1 MDMTGDTTGLQ
12 VTPVGGQPPLPAWPA
27 LALVPEAK
35 DMVLRMVTNPH
46 LLEPSERQALVS
58 RLRAAVANQP
68 GSAQLRVLLGMAL
81 CVNYDGQAAIEE
93 LRTAV
98 QLAPESFIAQLK
110 MGELWMRL
118 RVCDKAEEHTR
129 KAERLAQ
136 NLAQAEVARRQA
148 ATIRGMRRQGIDR
161 GGYQG
166 PFALVARLGR
176 LIRGRGTR
184 APVVLDAP
192 GQ

>member
-1 MDMTGDTTGLQ
+1 MDIIDTSGPSQ
-12 VTPVGGQPPLPAWPA
+12 VTHIGSRHPAPAWPV
-27 LALVPEAK
+27 LALVPEAR
-35 DMVLRMVTNPH
+35 DLVLRMVTNPS
-46 LLEPSERQALVS
+46 LLEPSERQALVDQ
-58 RLRAAVANQP
+58 LRVAVADQP
-68 GSAQLRVLLGMAL
+68 GVAELRVLLGMAL

-118 RVCDKAEEHTR
+118 RVCDKAEEHTH

-136 NLAQAEVARRQA
+136 NLAQSEVARRQA
-148 ATIRGMRRQGIDR
+148 AAIRVMRCQGIER

-176 LIRGRGTR
+176 LIRGRATT
-184 APVVLDAP
+184 PVVLDAP